1 MQNAEGVQAVL
12 ELFGH
17 HGCAVVGQ
25 QRSRQGT
32 PHQGLAEAMNQ
43 SSGRLVEEPLYVAD
57 QPRAVVE
64 NA

>member
-17 HGCAVVGQ
+17 HGGAVVGQ
-25 QRSRQGT
+25 QRSRHGA
-32 PHQGLAEAMNQ
+32 PHQGLTEAMNQ
-43 SSGRLVEEPLYVAD
+43 SSGRLVEEPLDMAD

-64 NA
+64 DA